1 MAHKVVGT
9 GTTVAISVGTGAT
22 SIPIS
27 LQTGYLRVATSV
39 AAHVSI
45 AATATEIATRNNY
58 FVPSTSDVILKD
70 RVASSRVS
78 AATTGSSTTY
88 TFNQNNG
95 NPFLVGDFVTV
106 TGSTV
111 SGYNCSH
118 QLITS
123 SNTTPGL
130 ESITSSATST
140 AFTGSADVR
149 RSVVVNTFGNA
160 AGYAQISQVQITSQA

>member
-9 GTTVAISVGTGAT
+9 GTTVAILAGPGAT

-27 LQTGYLRVATSV
+27 LQTGYLRIATSV
-39 AAHVSI
+39 ASHVGI
-45 AATATEIATRNNY
+45 ASTATATASRNDY
-58 FVPSTSDVILKD
+58 FVPTSDVTILKD

-78 AATTGSSTTY
+78 VATTGTSTTY
-88 TFNQNNG
+88 TFDQNNG

-106 TGSTV
+106 TGSSV

-123 SNTTPGL
+123 SNTTDL
-130 ESITSSATST
+130 LTSALPVN
-140 AFTGSADVR
+140 A
-149 RSVVVNTFGNA
+149 VVVPPFCSKLAILALIFGSLA
-160 AGYAQISQVQITSQA
+160 IVS